1 MELDKFDLRLNGGI
15 GGIAGTSTP
24 ISTLNS
30 SSKMKRTS
38 KSSSSLSDKSSV
50 ELGFESDHQPAGG
63 TIKKRPATNFSMSES
78 MYSYKD
84 YSEAGEQDSL
94 AVAVANARRS
104 NSAERLNSNGRN
116 YDELQQLLDEL
127 HTNVK
132 QAKDIQVS
140 YYNVFK
146 KYGPTMNIIIFE
158 QLQK

>member
-84 YSEAGEQDSL
+84 YSDAGCDQESL

-132 QAKDIQVS
+132 QAKDIQVE
-140 YYNVFK
+140 YYNELM
-146 KYGPTMNIIIFE
+146 KYD
-158 QLQK
+158 

>member
-84 YSEAGEQDSL
+84 YSDAGGEQDSL

-132 QAKDIQVS
+132 QAKDIQVE
-140 YYNVFK
+140 YYNELM
-146 KYGPTMNIIIFE
+146 KYD
-158 QLQK
+158 